1 MLSSNR
7 SDTRNVNFV
16 AMLCLTI
23 WVFFIFNL
31 FINMLP
37 SVDFVTSRPKL
48 TMRK

>member
-37 SVDFVTSRPKL
+37 SVVRSRPKL